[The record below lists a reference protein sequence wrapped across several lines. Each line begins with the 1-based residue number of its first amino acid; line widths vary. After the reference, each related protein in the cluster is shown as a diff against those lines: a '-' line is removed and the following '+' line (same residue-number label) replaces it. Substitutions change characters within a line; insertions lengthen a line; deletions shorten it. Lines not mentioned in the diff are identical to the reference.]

1 MIQRRRIGLYRV
13 GGENDPEK
21 EVGAV
26 VGVDGAGVLSNPADP
41 GFLRPGLLQHRAGI
55 DVVAVLS
62 REAFSQQAAAALQP
76 FFDDP
81 VVIGAA
87 GIGGYFGP
95 VTRGIGD
102 PDGAAV
108 SVVHR
113 GHDDAA
119 GALEHFPYI
128 LAALGVSSEVV
139 HVSRVAPIEPLSEMV
154 GAWSAPGVGESNP
167 VETVFEKEFTEI
179 PGQPRRVLG
188 GLSRLFSLRACV
200 LRILHLHSRTCH
212 FQF

>member
-1 MIQRRRIGLYRV
+1 MSKNLPPSCPLVRGDELWFYYSGRKEQSV
-13 GGENDPEK
+13 FPE
-21 EVGAV
+21 
-26 VGVDGAGVLSNPADP
+26 P
-41 GFLRPGLLQHRAGI
+41 
-55 DVVAVLS
+55 
-62 REAFSQQAAAALQP
+62 
-76 FFDDP
+76 
-81 VVIGAA
+81 
-87 GIGGYFGP
+87 
-95 VTRGIGD
+95 D

-119 GALEHFPYI
+119 GALKHFLYI